1 MLPESWVL
9 LSFSVALAV
18 KLVPVTTIP
27 DDAPI
32 PLTAIDDKTNPAFA
46 PVLIDGPVPDDVLV
60 EVLPLLLV

>member
-1 MLPESWVL
+1 
-9 LSFSVALAV
+9 V